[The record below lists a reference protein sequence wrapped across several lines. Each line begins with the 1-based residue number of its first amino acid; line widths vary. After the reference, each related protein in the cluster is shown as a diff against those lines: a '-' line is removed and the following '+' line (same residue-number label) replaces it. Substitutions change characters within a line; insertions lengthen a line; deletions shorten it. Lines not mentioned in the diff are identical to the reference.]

1 MGRTILQFIAILIE
15 WVWFI
20 GIFVIGCFL
29 CCAIAD
35 YYDEREH
42 KRRKERH
49 DNEKSDNDERQP
61 DREEV

>member
-20 GIFVIGCFL
+20 GVFIKWCFL

-35 YYDEREH
+35 YYDEWEH
-42 KRRKERH
+42 KRWKERH
-49 DNEKSDNDERQP
+49 DNEKSDNDERQT